1 MSLNN
6 LTPSQAYNEYLLNLK
21 EDFDDDLNFH
31 LQKEDRSKCSRR
43 RNFNSLYVKY
53 CQEHFEGKNGPEMF
67 CNLEER
73 IKNCLDTHKDVKID
87 YQVYDGGAALIL
99 MIITLLLIRM
109 HQKVYVL
116 VDKCRFFF
124 LFLYYFFT
132 TVVLRFFE
140 YVPKSSF
147 QIKLDGTHYE
157 FTVALRLCHIF
168 FILDLTVIRT
178 CIYRFNV
185 ES

>member
-73 IKNCLDTHKDVKID
+73 IKNCLDTHKDVKIAYQWRSCFNFND
-87 YQVYDGGAALIL
+87 YNPA
-99 MIITLLLIRM
+99 
-109 HQKVYVL
+109 
-116 VDKCRFFF
+116 VDESASKGICSCRQMPVFLSFSL
-124 LFLYYFFT
+124 LFLYHC
-132 TVVLRFFE
+132 
-140 YVPKSSF
+140 SS
-147 QIKLDGTHYE
+147 
-157 FTVALRLCHIF
+157 
-168 FILDLTVIRT
+168 
-178 CIYRFNV
+178 
-185 ES
+185 